1 MSSVYELP
9 AKLVKEIL
17 SDEFMELS
25 IKLFPKNFNTLNQPH
40 DEPLKLTVENSVIKV
55 NKAKVTSI
63 TDIAEWT
70 TAFTAYMGVVIR
82 KFPHRASELLEY
94 MSLIRYA
101 AKQHRGLGWCMYDI
115 KFRQKAAVNKSLN
128 WETIW

>member
-25 IKLFPKNFNTLNQPH
+25 IKLFPKNFNTLNRPH

-82 KFPHRASELLEY
+82 KFPHRASELLE
-94 MSLIRYA
+94 
-101 AKQHRGLGWCMYDI
+101 
-115 KFRQKAAVNKSLN
+115 
-128 WETIW
+128 